1 MNCCEKEMKDL
12 LGALDEFVKAANK
25 NYENVIV
32 EAKEKGEPEEL
43 LNIVEAYVSTIAEV
57 GIPLIKE
64 GFVDM
69 RKGVK
74 GVRDKLTE
82 VIELLDAIKYED
94 QGVIKL
100 RVEDL
105 EADDLKDYLDY
116 QEYLRSDDYL
126 GWQYEESDD

>member
-25 NYENVIV
+25 NYENVIA
-32 EAKEKGEPEEL
+32 EAKEKGEPEEI

-64 GFVDM
+64 GFVDT

-74 GVRDKLTE
+74 GVKDKLTE

-94 QGVIKL
+94 
-100 RVEDL
+100 
-105 EADDLKDYLDY
+105 
-116 QEYLRSDDYL
+116 
-126 GWQYEESDD
+126 

>member
-25 NYENVIV
+25 NYENVIA
-32 EAKEKGEPEEL
+32 EAKEKGEPEEI
-43 LNIVEAYVSTIAEV
+43 LNIVGAYVSTIAEV

-74 GVRDKLTE
+74 GVRDKPTE
-82 VIELLDAIKYED
+82 VIELLDAIKCED
-94 QGVIKL
+94 
-100 RVEDL
+100 
-105 EADDLKDYLDY
+105 
-116 QEYLRSDDYL
+116 
-126 GWQYEESDD
+126 

>member
-1 MNCCEKEMKDL
+1 M
-12 LGALDEFVKAANK
+12 DEFVKAANK

-43 LNIVEAYVSTIAEV
+43 LNIIEAYVSTIAEV

-82 VIELLDAIKYED
+82 VIELLDAIKHED
-94 QGVIKL
+94 
-100 RVEDL
+100 
-105 EADDLKDYLDY
+105 
-116 QEYLRSDDYL
+116 
-126 GWQYEESDD
+126 

>member
-43 LNIVEAYVSTIAEV
+43 LNIVEAYVSTITEV

-74 GVRDKLTE
+74 GLRDKLTE

-94 QGVIKL
+94 VGDV
-100 RVEDL
+100 RSEED
-105 EADDLKDYLDY
+105 
-116 QEYLRSDDYL
+116 
-126 GWQYEESDD
+126 

>member
-82 VIELLDAIKYED
+82 VIELLDAIKHED
-94 QGVIKL
+94 
-100 RVEDL
+100 
-105 EADDLKDYLDY
+105 
-116 QEYLRSDDYL
+116 
-126 GWQYEESDD
+126 

>member
-64 GFVDM
+64 GFVDT

-94 QGVIKL
+94 VGDV
-100 RVEDL
+100 RSEED
-105 EADDLKDYLDY
+105 
-116 QEYLRSDDYL
+116 
-126 GWQYEESDD
+126 

>member
-1 MNCCEKEMKDL
+1 MNCEKKMKDL
-12 LGALDEFVKAANK
+12 LGVLGEFAKAANK

-32 EAKEKGEPEEL
+32 EAKEKGEPEEI
-43 LNIVEAYVSTIAEV
+43 LNIVEVCVITLAEV

-82 VIELLDAIKYED
+82 AIELLDAIKYED
-94 QGVIKL
+94 
-100 RVEDL
+100 
-105 EADDLKDYLDY
+105 
-116 QEYLRSDDYL
+116 
-126 GWQYEESDD
+126 

>member
-32 EAKEKGEPEEL
+32 EAKEKGEPEEI

-57 GIPLIKE
+57 GIPLIRE
-64 GFVDM
+64 GLVDM

-74 GVRDKLTE
+74 VRDKLTE

-94 QGVIKL
+94 
-100 RVEDL
+100 
-105 EADDLKDYLDY
+105 
-116 QEYLRSDDYL
+116 
-126 GWQYEESDD
+126 

>member
-1 MNCCEKEMKDL
+1 MNCEKEMKDL

-32 EAKEKGEPEEL
+32 KAKEKGEPEEL

-82 VIELLDAIKYED
+82 VIELLDAIKHED
-94 QGVIKL
+94 QGVIEL
-100 RVEDL
+100 RAEDL
-105 EADDLKDYLDY
+105 GIDDLKDYLDY

>member
-43 LNIVEAYVSTIAEV
+43 LNIVDIVEAYVSTITEV

-94 QGVIKL
+94 
-100 RVEDL
+100 
-105 EADDLKDYLDY
+105 
-116 QEYLRSDDYL
+116 
-126 GWQYEESDD
+126 

>member
-12 LGALDEFVKAANK
+12 LGALGEFVKAANK

-32 EAKEKGEPEEL
+32 EAKEKGEPEEI

-64 GFVDM
+64 GFVDT

-82 VIELLDAIKYED
+82 VIELLDAIKCED
-94 QGVIKL
+94 
-100 RVEDL
+100 
-105 EADDLKDYLDY
+105 
-116 QEYLRSDDYL
+116 
-126 GWQYEESDD
+126 

>member
-1 MNCCEKEMKDL
+1 MNCEKEMKDL
-12 LGALDEFVKAANK
+12 LGALGEFVKAANK

-32 EAKEKGEPEEL
+32 EAKEKGEPEEI
-43 LNIVEAYVSTIAEV
+43 LNIVEAYVSTLAEV

-74 GVRDKLTE
+74 GVRGKLTE

-94 QGVIKL
+94 
-100 RVEDL
+100 
-105 EADDLKDYLDY
+105 
-116 QEYLRSDDYL
+116 
-126 GWQYEESDD
+126 

>member
-12 LGALDEFVKAANK
+12 LGALDEFVKAATK

-32 EAKEKGEPEEL
+32 EAKEKGEPEEI
-43 LNIVEAYVSTIAEV
+43 LNIVEACVSTIAEV

-64 GFVDM
+64 GFVDT

-94 QGVIKL
+94 
-100 RVEDL
+100 
-105 EADDLKDYLDY
+105 
-116 QEYLRSDDYL
+116 
-126 GWQYEESDD
+126 

>member
-25 NYENVIV
+25 NCENVIV

-74 GVRDKLTE
+74 GVRDKLTK

-94 QGVIKL
+94 
-100 RVEDL
+100 
-105 EADDLKDYLDY
+105 
-116 QEYLRSDDYL
+116 
-126 GWQYEESDD
+126 